1 MNDGL
6 SSGCPLPSRN
16 LSRRLVAAGR
26 LSAAIAVLALG
37 GAGCGSSGSSFGS
50 GGASVTPG
58 SGGNSSPVT
67 SPSSGTGGSGPGASG
82 GSGDISPA
90 GSGGGVAASGGSG
103 TGVDPAGSGGSSG
116 PDTGPGGGSATGGRG
131 ATGSGGGGVVSG
143 SGGRGPGGSGTGG
156 VVVSTGGA
164 GPVTGAGGGGTTD
177 GPPCPKPA
185 GQICHEFVANDNSSN
200 YRVNYVNEFT
210 STAPG
215 GIVWTSPVPGVAN
228 GSNNSPRTLE
238 IVDNPQAKNGKALLV
253 SIEQGYVEL
262 DMADGKRLVTVTNF
276 SGISG
281 ACRITEDGT
290 TALANDSRVIIAGAS
305 PNTGTTV
312 RTFNIPAGANLR
324 AINRNPVTKNF
335 WLTKTEVIYEVSP
348 TGQTVWSAN
357 MPTGSKGYSV
367 WWRDGGGA
375 YATTGDPSTVVEI
388 DASKTI
394 VSTVGDKTKFPG
406 ILDFFSGFVRLPN
419 GDYVVANWLGHL
431 GSATGEYATHQVVE
445 FSLDNKIVWSWGS
458 ATLARQITNVLV
470 IR

>member
-1 MNDGL
+1 
-6 SSGCPLPSRN
+6 
-16 LSRRLVAAGR
+16 V
-26 LSAAIAVLALG
+26 
-37 GAGCGSSGSSFGS
+37 
-50 GGASVTPG
+50 
-58 SGGNSSPVT
+58 
-67 SPSSGTGGSGPGASG
+67 
-82 GSGDISPA
+82 
-90 GSGGGVAASGGSG
+90 
-103 TGVDPAGSGGSSG
+103 
-116 PDTGPGGGSATGGRG
+116 
-131 ATGSGGGGVVSG
+131 
-143 SGGRGPGGSGTGG
+143 
-156 VVVSTGGA
+156 
-164 GPVTGAGGGGTTD
+164 
-177 GPPCPKPA
+177 
-185 GQICHEFVANDNSSN
+185 
-200 YRVNYVNEFT
+200 
-210 STAPG
+210 
-215 GIVWTSPVPGVAN
+215 
-228 GSNNSPRTLE
+228 
-238 IVDNPQAKNGKALLV
+238 LV

-262 DMADGKRLVTVTNF
+262 DLADGKRLVTVTNF
-276 SGISG
+276 NGVSG
-281 ACRITEDGT
+281 ACRIIEDGT
-290 TALANDSRVIIAGAS
+290 TALANDSRIIIAGAS

-445 FSLDNKIVWSWGS
+445 FSRDNKIVWNWGS

>member
-1 MNDGL
+1 VT
-6 SSGCPLPSRN
+6 S
-16 LSRRLVAAGR
+16 
-26 LSAAIAVLALG
+26 
-37 GAGCGSSGSSFGS
+37 GS
-50 GGASVTPG
+50 GGAGQDPSG
-58 SGGNSSPVT
+58 SGG
-67 SPSSGTGGSGPGASG
+67 GSG
-82 GSGDISPA
+82 ISPA

-103 TGVDPAGSGGSSG
+103 TGVDPTGSGGLSG
-116 PDTGPGGGSATGGRG
+116 PDTGSGGGSAAGGR
-131 ATGSGGGGVVSG
+131 AAAGSGGAGVAAG
-143 SGGRGPGGSGTGG
+143 SGGRGPGGSGSGG
-156 VVVSTGGA
+156 AGAPLATGGA
-164 GPVTGAGGGGTTD
+164 GPSTGGGGSTA

-215 GIVWTSPVPGVAN
+215 GIVWTSNVPGVAN
-228 GSNNSPRTLE
+228 NSNNSPRTLE
-238 IVDNPQAKNGKALLV
+238 IVDNAQAKNGKALLV

-262 DMADGKRLVTVTNF
+262 DLADGKRLVTVTNF

-290 TALANDSRVIIAGAS
+290 TALANDSRIIIAGAS

-335 WLTKTEVIYEVSP
+335 WLTKTEVVYEVSP

-357 MPTGSKGYSV
+357 MPIGSKGYSV

-375 YATTGDPSTVVEI
+375 YATTGDLSTVVEF
-388 DASKTI
+388 DASGTI
-394 VSTVGDKTKFPG
+394 VSTVGDKMKFKG

-445 FSLDNKIVWSWGS
+445 FSRDNMIVWNWGS